1 MKYACIQEH
10 QGLTIARKCAIMG
23 VSRSGFYDWR
33 NREVSVREVS
43 NIQLDE
49 HIMRIYREHEGRY
62 GYRRVCDELRD
73 LGVSASL
80 ERVRR
85 RMKRIGLR
93 GIQSIKFKYTT
104 NSRHNLPI
112 APNLLEQNFKVT
124 APNTAWVGDITYIR
138 VKQQWLY
145 LAVILDLH
153 SRKVI
158 GWAFGVRINA
168 KLVCDA
174 LKSAL
179 RSRGYPTGVII
190 HTDRGSQY
198 CSKDYQKLIKEY
210 QLKCSM
216 SGKGNCYDNA
226 ACESFFH
233 TLKVEFVYQHSF
245 GSIEHA
251 QSMIFWF
258 IEVYYNRKR
267 KHSTIGYKSPV
278 NFELAYIKLAA

>member
-85 RMKRIGLR
+85 RMKRIGIR

-145 LAVILDLH
+145 LAVILDLY

-179 RSRGYPTGVII
+179 RSRDYPTDVIM

-198 CSKDYQKLIKEY
+198 CSHAYQKLIKAY

-216 SGKGNCYDNA
+216 SGTGNCYDNA

-233 TLKVEFVYQHSF
+233 TLKVEYVYQYSF

-267 KHSTIGYKSPV
+267 KHSTIGYQSPV
-278 NFELAYIKLAA
+278 NFELANMKLAA

>member
-1 MKYACIQEH
+1 MKYAMIAQET
-10 QGLTIARKCAIMG
+10 GLSTLRKCTIMG

-33 NREVSVREVS
+33 KREVS
-43 NIQLDE
+43 NREISNVQLDKHIRDIYNE
-49 HIMRIYREHEGRY
+49 HAGRY
-62 GYRRVCDELRD
+62 GYRRICEELREIG
-73 LGVSASL
+73 LSASL

-85 RMKRIGLR
+85 
-93 GIQSIKFKYTT
+93 KYTT
-104 NSRHNLPI
+104 NSKHNLPI
-112 APNLLEQNFKVT
+112 EPNLLEQDFNVT

-145 LAVILDLH
+145 LAVILDLY

-179 RSRGYPTGVII
+179 RSRDYPTDVIM

-198 CSKDYQKLIKEY
+198 CSHAYQKLIKAY

-216 SGKGNCYDNA
+216 SGTGNCYDNA

-233 TLKVEFVYQHSF
+233 TLKVEYVYQYSF

-267 KHSTIGYKSPV
+267 KHSTIGYQSPV
-278 NFELAYIKLAA
+278 NFELANMKLAA

>member
-93 GIQSIKFKYTT
+93 GIQSRKFKYTT
-104 NSRHNLPI
+104 NSKHNLPI
-112 APNLLEQNFKVT
+112 EPNLLEQDFNVT

-145 LAVILDLH
+145 LAVILDLY

-179 RSRGYPTGVII
+179 RSRDYPTDVIM

-198 CSKDYQKLIKEY
+198 CSHAYQKLIKAY

-216 SGKGNCYDNA
+216 SGTGNCYDNA

-233 TLKVEFVYQHSF
+233 TLKVEYVYQYSF

-267 KHSTIGYKSPV
+267 KHSTIGYQSPV
-278 NFELAYIKLAA
+278 NFELANMKLAA

>member
-1 MKYACIQEH
+1 MIAQDL
-10 QGLTIARKCAIMG
+10 GLSIARKCTIMG

-33 NREVSVREVS
+33 KRELSKREIANAS
-43 NIQLDE
+43 LDSHIQRVYHE
-49 HIMRIYREHEGRY
+49 HAGRY
-62 GYRRVCDELRD
+62 GYRRICDDLRD
-73 LGVSASL
+73 VGLSVSL

-85 RMKRIGLR
+85 RMKRLNLK
-93 GIQSIKFKYTT
+93 GIQSRKFKHTT

-112 APNLLEQNFKVT
+112 MPNLLEQDFDADYANQ
-124 APNTAWVGDITYIR
+124 AWVGDITYIR

-145 LAVILDLH
+145 LAVILDLY

-158 GWAFGVRINA
+158 GWEFGERINA
-168 KLVCDA
+168 KLVTDA
-174 LKSAL
+174 LKAAL
-179 RSRGYPTGVII
+179 RNRGYPTGVIV

-198 CSKDYQKLIKEY
+198 CSKAYQKLIRSY
-210 QLKCSM
+210 QLQASM

-233 TLKVEFVYQHSF
+233 TLKVEYVYQHYF
-245 GSIEHA
+245 ATIEQA
-251 QSMIFWF
+251 RTMIFWF

-278 NFELAYIKLAA
+278 NFELANLKSAA